1 MPRNF
6 NYYFPNLSIIFFH
19 TLKVKV
25 YELGMSNRRQ
35 LPAILW
41 SVHTA
46 QLRAGGMWPAGFI
59 WISNKPLTTC
69 DLVEGDNPINSL
81 IIKAVRNQSFQ
92 SGFSRLFLYFSLGQP
107 QHRHCDQTAPCLSCV
122 WRNMCLLA
130 GVFNEMSHI
139 RPGQARWRLACL
151 QFPPNLWKTFPF
163 TPGRKEF
170 IFKMTSA
177 ETNNQTAAC
186 SAEKHLPGNT
196 YSTSHRTALRSSV
209 CEGFPTGQTD
219 LGWKGL
225 SQVVFKPLGFCLGQ
239 S

>member
-1 MPRNF
+1 M
-6 NYYFPNLSIIFFH
+6 NLAWVTEDSFLLFSGASIQH
-19 TLKVKV
+19 SSEQVACD
-25 YELGMSNRRQ
+25 Q
-35 LPAILW
+35 L
-41 SVHTA
+41 
-46 QLRAGGMWPAGFI
+46 

-81 IIKAVRNQSFQ
+81 IIKAVRSQSFQ

-170 IFKMTSA
+170 IFKMTSV
-177 ETNNQTAAC
+177 ETNNQTAARP
-186 SAEKHLPGNT
+186 AEKAPPRGYILCQTHRELLSGPVCARG
-196 YSTSHRTALRSSV
+196 SHRPDRFRMKRAESD
-209 CEGFPTGQTD
+209 GI
-219 LGWKGL
+219 
-225 SQVVFKPLGFCLGQ
+225 
-239 S
+239 